1 VSQYPGIHHTFLM
14 REIRQLRSLN
24 CDVCVASIRTPD
36 RPPEQLTPEEREE
49 AQQTYFIKAAGPLG
63 AAAAHAKVLI
73 SRPTRYA
80 AGLLLAIRLGR
91 WDPRRTLFH
100 LLYFT
105 EAILVGQWMMR
116 KRLTHVHS
124 HFSSTVALL
133 ARRLFPITMSIT
145 IHGPDEF
152 NDVAGFAM
160 AQKVRDS
167 LFVCAIS
174 NFARSQILRTCPA
187 PEWRKIHVVALGV
200 NPDIYTQSQFREA
213 PDPFEVISVGRLA
226 PVKGHA
232 ILVEA
237 VDLLRGQGRRV
248 RLRIVGDGPERSN
261 LEREVA
267 ARGLSGQVVFEG
279 WLTQEKILA
288 LYRGADLFALSS
300 FAEGVPVVLM
310 EAMAMEIPCVAP
322 CIHGIPELIEDGVS
336 GLLVPPAS
344 PEKLADAIGQL
355 QDDGGLRRRIGAA
368 GRQRILAQYCL
379 AKNVAALRDVFCQWL

>member
-1 VSQYPGIHHTFLM
+1 
-14 REIRQLRSLN
+14 
-24 CDVCVASIRTPD
+24 
-36 RPPEQLTPEEREE
+36 
-49 AQQTYFIKAAGPLG
+49 
-63 AAAAHAKVLI
+63 
-73 SRPTRYA
+73 
-80 AGLLLAIRLGR
+80 
-91 WDPRRTLFH
+91 
-100 LLYFT
+100 
-105 EAILVGQWMMR
+105 MMR
-116 KRLTHVHS
+116 KRLTHAHA

-152 NDVAGFAM
+152 SDVAGFAM

-167 LFVCAIS
+167 VFVCAVS
-174 NFARSQILRTCPA
+174 NFARSQILRACPSS
-187 PEWRKIHVVALGV
+187 EWGKIHVVALGV
-200 NPDIYTQSQFREA
+200 NADIYTPGQFREA

-232 ILVEA
+232 VLVEA
-237 VDLLRGQGRRV
+237 LDLLRRQGRQV
-248 RLRIVGDGPERSN
+248 RLRIAGDGPERKN

-279 WLTQEKILA
+279 WLAQEKVLT

-344 PEKLADAIGQL
+344 PEKLAAAIGRL

-368 GRQRILAQYCL
+368 GRQQILARYCL
-379 AKNVAALRDVFCQWL
+379 AKNVVALRDIFCQRL